1 MAHRTKF
8 LTSLGSAQV
17 AFAEPSKVNLSRLA
31 YMYISACGIIQRLI
45 ELFHLCDDQLF
56 ISFIMR
62 AISLKVNRNDFFTC
76 FVILS
81 VLNSLCVLQIMKGKF
96 DS

>member
-45 ELFHLCDDQLF
+45 ELFHLCGSIVYFLHNASHF
-56 ISFIMR
+56 PRS
-62 AISLKVNRNDFFTC
+62 
-76 FVILS
+76 
-81 VLNSLCVLQIMKGKF
+81 
-96 DS
+96 